1 MKFETRHWAWLL
13 SILCLSAAQSVARSP
28 TADVSRVLAVY
39 DNESTLV
46 VAKDVPVQ
54 NDVLSPW
61 KRYRTEI
68 LTMLAVVLLQSA
80 TVIALFVQRR
90 RKIRLQAELNLERLE
105 LAYLSRTSLL
115 GELSGALAH
124 ELNQP
129 LTSILAN
136 AESGVRLLDN
146 DPIDVKELRDILG
159 DIVLD
164 NKRAATVIT
173 QLRRLMIRGETSLEP
188 MDFNHAVTTTL
199 ALARSELLAR
209 QTCVD
214 VVLDMPDVP
223 IRGNLAQLQQ
233 VILNLLLNAS
243 DAMAHLPP
251 TQREIVLRTR
261 KRERGACELTVT
273 DRGVGISPQR
283 RSEVFKPFVSTKK
296 TSLGLGLAICRSIA
310 QAHGGTLRFDESF
323 DEGARA
329 IFTLPARTGDV

>member
-1 MKFETRHWAWLL
+1 
-13 SILCLSAAQSVARSP
+13 
-28 TADVSRVLAVY
+28 LAVY

-105 LAYLSRTSLL
+105 LAYLSRTSQL

-199 ALARSELLAR
+199 ALARSELLPR
-209 QTCVD
+209 QS
-214 VVLDMPDVP
+214 
-223 IRGNLAQLQQ
+223 RAAA
-233 VILNLLLNAS
+233 AS
-243 DAMAHLPP
+243 DPQSAVERLRCHGAPAANAARDCTSDAKARTWRVRAH
-251 TQREIVLRTR
+251 
-261 KRERGACELTVT
+261 G
-273 DRGVGISPQR
+273 DRPGSGDFATTPLGGVQ
-283 RSEVFKPFVSTKK
+283 
-296 TSLGLGLAICRSIA
+296 AICEH
-310 QAHGGTLRFDESF
+310 QEDEPW
-323 DEGARA
+323 ARIGYLQVDCA
-329 IFTLPARTGDV
+329 GPWRDPAFR

>member
-1 MKFETRHWAWLL
+1 
-13 SILCLSAAQSVARSP
+13 
-28 TADVSRVLAVY
+28 
-39 DNESTLV
+39 
-46 VAKDVPVQ
+46 
-54 NDVLSPW
+54 
-61 KRYRTEI
+61 
-68 LTMLAVVLLQSA
+68 
-80 TVIALFVQRR
+80 
-90 RKIRLQAELNLERLE
+90 
-105 LAYLSRTSLL
+105 
-115 GELSGALAH
+115 LAH